1 MKHAPTPA
9 FRGRLLLLVGWRYP
23 VGMHA
28 PEARARIRREQGGLF
43 DAMASA
49 SGANAPIEPK
59 LVGRLRSSE
68 PVTPVET
75 SFAVLASSSGGNCSV
90 LVHGSGKNHRL
101 TLIDCGLSPRR
112 TRVLLDGLGLDFSRI
127 DDVVLTHLDRDHCYP
142 SWASALPRHARFR
155 IHERHRGRA
164 RRIGLLHRH
173 TEIFRDG
180 EAFVI
185 GRGVRVQPELLS
197 HDELGVA
204 AFRFDLPCAR
214 FGTRSLGFATDLG
227 RPTPGLIGMLMGVD
241 VLAIESNYCP
251 VMQRESDRPDFLKSR
266 IMDGAGHLSNQECLD
281 AVLAIAPRERV
292 VLLHLSRQCN
302 TPEVA
307 AMGHDGAGYELIVAS
322 HDRPTGLFGVAWGE

>member
-1 MKHAPTPA
+1 M
-9 FRGRLLLLVGWRYP
+9 R
-23 VGMHA
+23 A
-28 PEARARIRREQGGLF
+28 PEARATIRRDQSGLF

-49 SGANAPIEPK
+49 AGASAPVEPKIAGRVRVARTAAPI
-59 LVGRLRSSE
+59 
-68 PVTPVET
+68 TT

-127 DDVVLTHLDRDHCYP
+127 DDVLLTHLDRDHCYP
-142 SWASALPRHARFR
+142 SWASALPKHAQFR
-155 IHERHRGRA
+155 IHERHRSRA
-164 RRIGLLHRH
+164 RRVGILNRRTLV
-173 TEIFRDG
+173 FRDG
-180 EAFVI
+180 EPFDM
-185 GRGVRVQPELLS
+185 GRGVRVTQELLA
-197 HDELGVA
+197 HDSLGVA

-214 FGTRSLGFATDLG
+214 RGTRSLGFATDLG

-251 VMQRESDRPDFLKSR
+251 DMQRASDRPDFLKSR

-281 AVLAIAPRERV
+281 AVHAIAPRERV

-307 AMGHDGAGYELIVAS
+307 AKGHDGAGYELIVSA

>member
-1 MKHAPTPA
+1 M
-9 FRGRLLLLVGWRYP
+9 
-23 VGMHA
+23 
-28 PEARARIRREQGGLF
+28 
-43 DAMASA
+43 
-49 SGANAPIEPK
+49 EPK
-59 LVGRLRSSE
+59 VAGRVRAAEPTS
-68 PVTPVET
+68 PVTT

-112 TRVLLDGLGLDFSRI
+112 TRVLLDGLGLDFTRI

-142 SWASALPRHARFR
+142 SWASALPQHAKFR
-155 IHERHRGRA
+155 IHERHRSRA
-164 RRIGLLHRH
+164 KRIGLLYRR
-173 TEIFRDG
+173 TEVFRDG
-180 EAFVI
+180 EEFSI
-185 GRGVRVQPELLS
+185 GRSIRGCAELLS

-214 FGTRSLGFATDLG
+214 HGTRSLGFATDLG

-251 VMQRESDRPDFLKSR
+251 DMQRASDRPEFLKSR

-281 AVLAIAPRERV
+281 AVHAIAPRERV

-307 AMGHDGAGYELIVAS
+307 SRGHDGAAYELIVAS